1 MALIVCIE
9 DTEDF
14 REVVAYELEKAGH
27 KVIECSNG
35 NDGLEVI
42 HKEEPD
48 LIISDVMMP
57 NMSGLELL
65 VKLRSSEASTSQTP
79 IIIISASTH
88 QHYQDEALKYGAFE
102 YLLKP
107 IKWDNF
113 MFSVKRALES
123 KTLS

>member
-9 DTEDF
+9 DVEDF
-14 REVVAYELEKAGH
+14 REVITYELEKAGH
-27 KVIECSNG
+27 KVIECTNG
-35 NDGLEVI
+35 NEGLEVI

-65 VKLRSSEASTSQTP
+65 IKLRSSEGTASNTP
-79 IIIISASTH
+79 IIIMSASTH
-88 QHYQDEALKYGAFE
+88 QHYEEEALKYGAFE

-107 IKWDNF
+107 INWDNF
-113 MFSVKRALES
+113 LFSVRRALDS
-123 KTLS
+123 RVVT